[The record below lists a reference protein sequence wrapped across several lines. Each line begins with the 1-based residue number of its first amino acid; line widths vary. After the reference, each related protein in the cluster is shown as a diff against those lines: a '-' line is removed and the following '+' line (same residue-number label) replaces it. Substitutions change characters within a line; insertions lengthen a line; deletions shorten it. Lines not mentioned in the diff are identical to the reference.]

1 MVIGKLTA
9 NRVTLELIV
18 LIGIFLKVE
27 EGPFENFIRI
37 TGVNKA
43 LPRKIRTYGC
53 QNYKL

>member
-53 QNYKL
+53 PNYKL

>member
-18 LIGIFLKVE
+18 QIGIFLKVE

-37 TGVNKA
+37 TGGNKDR
-43 LPRKIRTYGC
+43 PRKIRTYGC
-53 QNYKL
+53 PNYKL